1 MSLDT
6 VLINLQI
13 YVKHLFLPM
22 SLIVRDVLEYKLSG
36 FRNPMLI
43 REGTNINTGLAGL
56 LHSHIFCDTTQYP
69 VFCEAAPLT
78 MLPFLSTFTLCL
90 NTIYKVNSKL

>member
-22 SLIVRDVLEYKLSG
+22 SLNTRDVLEHKLSG
-36 FRNPMLI
+36 FRNPMLL
-43 REGTNINTGLAGL
+43 RAGTNINPDLAVL
-56 LHSHIFCDTTQYP
+56 LHSHIFCDAAQYP
-69 VFCEAAPLT
+69 LLE
-78 MLPFLSTFTLCL
+78 
-90 NTIYKVNSKL
+90 

>member
-22 SLIVRDVLEYKLSG
+22 SLNTRDVLEHKLSG
-36 FRNPMLI
+36 FRNPMLL
-43 REGTNINTGLAGL
+43 RAGTNIYTDLAVL
-56 LHSHIFCDTTQYP
+56 LHSHISCDATQYP
-69 VFCEAAPLT
+69 LLE
-78 MLPFLSTFTLCL
+78 
-90 NTIYKVNSKL
+90 